1 MLACFFVP
9 AASQFAEENGRMG
22 SSSPGKKHALQN
34 EVNQVLSNGPY
45 FENQYL
51 SAIGHPYYKADKYV
65 MGDVTFRGREYAG
78 LALKYDIYNKRLIIK
93 HPSLGFSTILPESF
107 VDGFTIYHTRFKK
120 IQHGTGWDYYQ
131 VIFDSSTIDCY
142 FEWTINARESITDN
156 NVLVPVFNK
165 LKRKIFLS
173 DGEKITYIK
182 NRKALID
189 YFPPRQRSAVAGY
202 IKSNQLK
209 VRSASGEEMND
220 FMDFCHSIS
229 GQEKTGFSD
238 AGTGELHPENAP
250 RDLSIAEQPSPGQ
263 QPSPGPQPSPG
274 LKPSPGQQLPP
285 APQPSPGQ
293 QPSPEQ
299 RPPGQQPSSTP
310 PPSPTQHLSLLEH
323 LPDYQNNQVQEQVE
337 QQVED
342 HAGEQY
348 IPTIGVSRDRVIE
361 IGSAEQLVKGRK
373 CRVSGKVLNRGSGE
387 AVIGATLYIEELGLG
402 MISSVDGSF
411 SFSLAPG
418 IYTLE
423 IDHMAMQAKECGI
436 DVISSGEVDFELE
449 EKHIEL
455 QEVEVL
461 YKRKSNV
468 EGMMMGFERISSKAI
483 KEIPVVLGEKDI
495 LKVAQMLPGV
505 QNVGEGASGVN
516 VRGGSPDQNLFILN
530 HVTVYNTSHLFG
542 FFSAFSPDI
551 ISDFSLYKN
560 NIPAKYGGRVASIF
574 EINTRDGNPNE
585 FFFHGG
591 VSPVTGHV
599 SVEGPLV
606 KEKLTVVASAR
617 STYSDWLLKKVKN
630 GDIRNSNAAFYD
642 GSLELN
648 ATLNASNKL
657 KFFAYQSHDEFSLSN
672 RNDYAYRNL
681 GSSLS
686 WDHTF
691 GDDFTSHLAYAY
703 SAYDFSNT
711 DKNNIS
717 EAFRQEYRLDQ
728 HEARLDF
735 VKPDLHQHRIEFGF
749 GSILYRLNRGDIMPF
764 GEASHR
770 MELHLGT
777 EYGLEHALYLS
788 DEFRLFQRLGV
799 LVGMRYSYYQA
810 LGPQQVDIYREG
822 SPKLYYN
829 VLYQE
834 EFSRGE
840 VLKTYN
846 GLEPRLTFNYR
857 LTRNSSVKASYN
869 RLHQYIFLLSNTIA
883 VAPTDQWKL
892 CDYHLLPPR
901 SDQFSVG
908 YYQDLPKHDINL
920 SAETYY
926 KKTDH
931 IAEFRDGADFISG
944 EPTERLVL
952 QGEQDSYGLELMA
965 KKNGGRLSGWLSYTW
980 SRSIVSVDGPEK
992 AMQINNGRPYPSN
1005 FDRPHSF
1012 NMISNFR
1019 LNRRISLSLNAV
1031 YMSGRPVTLPVSFYF
1046 TEKQQYLYY
1055 SERNAYRIPDYFRID
1070 FSLNLEGN
1078 LKFKKPAHSFWM
1090 LNIYNVTG
1098 RNNAYSVFYESKNGR
1113 VRGYQLSIFAQP
1125 IVTVSWNLK
1134 FGNYTN
1140 E

>member
-1 MLACFFVP
+1 MSIHLHKLIPAFIGMLFFVP
-9 AASQFAEENGRMG
+9 VSSQFAEVNTGTGYVFPG
-22 SSSPGKKHALQN
+22 SERNCKRA
-34 EVNQVLSNGPY
+34 VNQVLSNGPY
-45 FENQYL
+45 FENRYL
-51 SAIGHPYYKADKYV
+51 NAVGHPYYQEDEYV
-65 MGDVTFRGREYAG
+65 VGDVCFRGRKYTG

-93 HPSLGFSTILPESF
+93 HPALGFSTILPEGF

-120 IQHGTGWDYYQ
+120 IQYGGDWDYFQ
-131 VIFDSSTIDCY
+131 VIDDSGALECY
-142 FEWTINARESITDN
+142 FEWTIHGKETITDN

-173 DGEKITYIK
+173 DGKKITCIK
-182 NRKALID
+182 NRKALIN
-189 YFPPRQRSAVAGY
+189 YFPREQRPAVTAY
-202 IKSNQLK
+202 IKRNHLK
-209 VRSASGEEMND
+209 LRTASGEEIRE
-220 FMDFCHSIS
+220 FMAFCNSVAGEETTVS
-229 GQEKTGFSD
+229 YGAGNQESP
-238 AGTGELHPENAP
+238 AA
-250 RDLSIAEQPSPGQ
+250 QP
-263 QPSPGPQPSPG
+263 
-274 LKPSPGQQLPP
+274 LAAKYM
-285 APQPSPGQ
+285 
-293 QPSPEQ
+293 
-299 RPPGQQPSSTP
+299 
-310 PPSPTQHLSLLEH
+310 SLLEH
-323 LPDYQNNQVQEQVE
+323 LPDYQNDTRKEKEE
-337 QQVED
+337 QQVD
-342 HAGEQY
+342 GLVDEQY

-361 IGSAEQLVKGRK
+361 IGSADRRAKGRK
-373 CRVSGKVLNRGSGE
+373 CLVSGKVFNKENGE
-387 AVIGATLYIEELGLG
+387 TVLGATLYIEELGLG
-402 MISSVDGSF
+402 MISSADGSF
-411 SFSLAPG
+411 SFSLDPG

-423 IDHMAMQAKECGI
+423 IDHMAMRARKYGI
-436 DVISSGEVDFELE
+436 EVISSGEVDFELE

-455 QEVEVL
+455 QEVQVL

-468 EGMMMGFERISSKAI
+468 EGMMMGFERISGKAI

-591 VSPVTGHV
+591 VSPVTGHI
-599 SVEGPLV
+599 SLEGPLV

-630 GDIRNSNAAFYD
+630 GDIRNSNASFYD

-657 KFFAYQSHDEFSLSN
+657 KFFTYQSHDAFNLSN
-672 RNDYAYRNL
+672 RNEYIYKNL
-681 GSSLS
+681 GSSFS
-686 WDHTF
+686 WDRTF
-691 GDDFTSHLAYAY
+691 GDDITSHFAYAY
-703 SAYDFSNT
+703 SGYDFSNT

-717 EAFRQEYRLDQ
+717 EAFTQKYRLDQ

-735 VKPDLHQHRIEFGF
+735 VKSDFHGHRFEFGF
-749 GSILYRLNRGDIMPF
+749 GSILYQLNRGEIMPF

-770 MELHLGT
+770 LELNLGM
-777 EYGLEHALYLS
+777 EYGLEHSIYLS
-788 DEFRLFQRLGV
+788 DEFRLFRRLGV

-810 LGPQQVDIYREG
+810 VGPRQVDIYREG
-822 SPKLYYN
+822 LPKLYYN
-829 VLYQE
+829 VLSQE
-834 EFSRGE
+834 EFAKGE
-840 VLKTYN
+840 VIKTYN
-846 GLEPRLTFNYR
+846 GPEPRLTFNYR
-857 LTRNSSVKASYN
+857 LSGNSSVKASYN

-908 YYQDLPKHDINL
+908 YYRDIPTQEISL

-926 KKTDH
+926 KQIDH

-944 EPTERLVL
+944 EPIERLVL
-952 QGEQDSYGLELMA
+952 QGDQDSYGLEFMA
-965 KKNGGRLSGWLSYTW
+965 RKNAGRLTGWVSYTW

-1019 LNRRISLSLNAV
+1019 LNRRVSFSLNTV

-1046 TEKQQYLYY
+1046 TERQQYLYY